1 MRRQFTN
8 IPTARIRGGWS
19 RAVKITSISI
29 HNFRSIRHCDLLCR
43 DMLVL
48 LGQNNHG
55 KSNVISALDFALNSS
70 VKPDIDEL
78 FAFSDPD
85 DKTMWVE
92 VSFDRLT
99 EQESTTWKKYVRTDG
114 TFRFR
119 KTAEYDDEGKIV
131 VAYNGYVSEPE
142 EEWLKADNAGNYTKR
157 DAVSK
162 TPLDAHV
169 PNSGRLIK
177 AHIEEAQRKYIEDH
191 RADLT
196 FHEALEEGP
205 LLGQKNV
212 AAGVL
217 PEFFLVP
224 AVRDLSDESKVKSTA
239 LFGKLLT
246 FAVTEMASADPRFR
260 HIQKQLSEL
269 IGGLNAAPDSEDRP
283 QQLTDLESSIEQEL
297 SQWGVRVSV
306 EVTPPDISRI
316 FELGTDIHLD
326 DGLKTL
332 AERKGHGL
340 QRAVIFGLMKAWA
353 KAMRRAVPT
362 AGGNTARRASESVVF
377 AIEEPELFLHP
388 HAQRALDAALR
399 ELARSDNSQVLV
411 CSHSTHFVNLDDYR
425 GVALIRKASAQEGT
439 TLVQCTEDLFEGE
452 DHHDRKRRFHMA
464 AWVNPDRGE
473 MLFARRV
480 AFVEGETE
488 KSAFPYLAK
497 KMGCHSEDISVIDCG
512 SKHNIPL
519 YVAIAKAF
527 QLNFVVVHDQD
538 PLPDPIPE
546 DWSEDK
552 RSEKRRTFELNAKI
566 QTTVGESGSVAV
578 LEPNFECCSGVP
590 RAQAKRKGKALAALD
605 YFNSVATD
613 DIPQHLADAI
623 RMVYG
628 DG

>member
-1 MRRQFTN
+1 M
-8 IPTARIRGGWS
+8 
-19 RAVKITSISI
+19 KIIHITI
-29 HNFRSIRHCDLLCR
+29 HNFRSIRHCDLVCR

-70 VKPDIDEL
+70 AKPDANEL
-78 FAFSDPD
+78 FAFARPD

-92 VSFDRLT
+92 VTFDRLT
-99 EQESTTWKKYVRTDG
+99 EQESTTWKKYVRPDS

-119 KTAEYDDEGKIV
+119 KTAKYDDEGKIV

-142 EEWLKADNAGNYTKR
+142 EEWLKADNAGNYRSR
-157 DAVSK
+157 DAVAK
-162 TPLDAHV
+162 TPLNSHV
-169 PNSGRLIK
+169 PESGRLTK
-177 AHIEEAQRKYIEDH
+177 AHIEGAQQQYIEEH
-191 RADLT
+191 RADLI

-205 LLGQKNV
+205 LLGQRNV

-224 AVRDLSDESKVKSTA
+224 AVRDLSEESKVKGTA

-260 HIQKQLSEL
+260 TIQEQLGEL
-269 IGGLNAAPDSEDRP
+269 IGALNAGPDSEDRP
-283 QQLTDLESSIEQEL
+283 QQLADLESSIEQEL
-297 SQWGVRVSV
+297 TEWGVRVSV
-306 EVTPPDISRI
+306 EVTPPDISKI

-353 KAMRRAVPT
+353 KAMRRAAAAT
-362 AGGNTARRASESVVF
+362 GGTTARKASESVVF

-388 HAQRALDAALR
+388 HAQRALDTALR
-399 ELARSDNSQVLV
+399 VLADSDNSQVLV

-425 GVALIRKASAQEGT
+425 GIALIRKASAEDGT
-439 TLVQCTEDLFEGE
+439 TVVQCAEDLFEGE
-452 DHHDRKRRFHMA
+452 DVRDRKRRFHMA

-488 KSAFPYLAK
+488 KSVFPYLAK
-497 KMGCHSEDISVIDCG
+497 KMGCHSEDVSVIDCG

-527 QLNFVVVHDQD
+527 DLDYVVVHDED

-546 DWSEDK
+546 DWGEDK
-552 RSEKRRTFELNAKI
+552 TRGKRRTYQLNSDI
-566 QTTVGESGSVAV
+566 QEAVGETGSVEV
-578 LEPNFECCSGVP
+578 LKPDFEGCAGVS
-590 RAQAKRKGKALAALD
+590 RNQANRKGKALAALGHFD
-605 YFNSVATD
+605 SVTPEA
-613 DIPQHLADAI
+613 IPQCLADAV
-623 RMVYG
+623 RLVYG
-628 DG
+628 DA

>member
-1 MRRQFTN
+1 MT
-8 IPTARIRGGWS
+8 
-19 RAVKITSISI
+19 I
-29 HNFRSIRHCDLLCR
+29 HNFRSIRHCELACR

-70 VKPDIDEL
+70 AKPDANDL
-78 FAFSDPD
+78 FAFAGPD
-85 DKTMWVE
+85 DKAMWVG
-92 VSFDRLT
+92 VTFDGLT
-99 EQESTTWKKYVRTDG
+99 EQESTTWKKYVRADG

-119 KTAEYDDEGKIV
+119 KTARYDDEVKIV

-142 EEWLKADNAGNYTKR
+142 EEWLKADNANKYVKR
-157 DAVSK
+157 ETVEK
-162 TPLDAHV
+162 TPLSAHV
-169 PNSGRLIK
+169 PESGRISK
-177 AHIEEAQRKYIEDH
+177 AEIEQAQLQYIEEH
-191 RADLT
+191 GADLT

-224 AVRDLSDESKVKSTA
+224 AVRGLSEESKVKGTA

-260 HIQKQLSEL
+260 TIQDQLGEL
-269 IGGLNAAPDSEDRP
+269 IGALNAGPDSEDRP
-283 QQLTDLESSIEQEL
+283 QQLADLESSIEQEL
-297 SQWGVRVSV
+297 TEWDVRVSV
-306 EVTPPDISRI
+306 EVTPPDISKI

-353 KAMRRAVPT
+353 KAMRQAATATGGPT
-362 AGGNTARRASESVVF
+362 ARKASESVVF

-388 HAQRALDAALR
+388 HAQRALDTALR
-399 ELARSDNSQVLV
+399 VLAGSDNSQVLV

-425 GVALIRKASAQEGT
+425 GIALIRKTSVEDGT
-439 TLVQCTEDLFEGE
+439 TVVQCTEDLFEGE
-452 DHHDRKRRFHMA
+452 DVPDRKRRFHMA

-488 KSAFPYLAK
+488 ESVLPYLAK
-497 KMGCHSEDISVIDCG
+497 KMDCHSEDVSVIDCG

-527 QLNFVVVHDQD
+527 HLNYVVVHDED
-538 PLPDPIPE
+538 PVPDPIPE
-546 DWSEDK
+546 DWGIDK
-552 RSEKRRTFELNAKI
+552 TREKGRTYQLNSDI
-566 QTTVGESGSVAV
+566 QGAVGETGSVAV
-578 LEPNFECCSGVP
+578 LKPDFEGCAGIS
-590 RAQAKRKGKALAALD
+590 RNQANKKGKSLAALD
-605 YFNSVATD
+605 HFDSVAPEA
-613 DIPQHLADAI
+613 IPQCLADAV
-623 RMVYG
+623 RLVYG
-628 DG
+628 DA

>member
-1 MRRQFTN
+1 M
-8 IPTARIRGGWS
+8 
-19 RAVKITSISI
+19 KIASITI

-55 KSNVISALDFALNSS
+55 KSNVINALDFALNSS
-70 VKPDIDEL
+70 VKPDINEL
-78 FAFSDPD
+78 FAFAEPD

-99 EQESTTWKKYVRTDG
+99 EQESTTWRKYVQADG

-119 KTAEYDDEGKIV
+119 KTAKYDAEGKTV

-142 EEWLKADNAGNYTKR
+142 EEWLRADNA
-157 DAVSK
+157 SK
-162 TPLDAHV
+162 YAKQDTVAETPLSAYV
-169 PNSGRLIK
+169 PTSGRLSK
-177 AHIEEAQRKYIEDH
+177 ADIEKAQRQYIEDH
-191 RADLT
+191 RADLR
-196 FHEALEEGP
+196 FHEALEAGP
-205 LLGQKNV
+205 LLGQRNV

-246 FAVTEMASADPRFR
+246 FAVTEMASADPRYR
-260 HIQKQLSEL
+260 RIQEQLSEL
-269 IGGLNAAPDSEDRP
+269 IGVLNAAPDSKDRP

-297 SQWGVRVSV
+297 SEWGVRVSV
-306 EVTPPDISRI
+306 EVTPPDISKI

-353 KAMRRAVPT
+353 KAIRRAVPAAEGT
-362 AGGNTARRASESVVF
+362 TARKASESVVF

-388 HAQRALDAALR
+388 HAQRALDTALR
-399 ELARSDNSQVLV
+399 VLARSENNQVLV
-411 CSHSTHFVNLDDYR
+411 SSHSTHFVNLDDYR
-425 GVALIRKASAQEGT
+425 GVALIRKASAEEGT
-439 TLVQCTEDLFEGE
+439 TLVQCTQDLFEGE
-452 DHHDRKRRFHMA
+452 DDPDRKRRFHMA

-488 KSAFPYLAK
+488 KSVFPYLAK
-497 KMGCHSEDISVIDCG
+497 KMACHSEDVSVIDCG

-527 QLNFVVVHDQD
+527 HLNYIVVHDED
-538 PLPDPIPE
+538 PLPNPIPE
-546 DWSEDK
+546 VWNKDK
-552 RSEKRRTFELNAKI
+552 TREKRRTFELNAKI
-566 QTTVGESGSVAV
+566 QTTVGESGSVEV
-578 LEPNFECCSGVP
+578 LRPDFEGCCGVP
-590 RAQAKRKGKALAALD
+590 RTQAKQKGKTLAALD
-605 YFNSVATD
+605 YFDSVAPN

-628 DG
+628 AA

>member
-1 MRRQFTN
+1 M
-8 IPTARIRGGWS
+8 
-19 RAVKITSISI
+19 KIASITI
-29 HNFRSIRHCDLLCR
+29 HNFRSIRHCDLQCR

-70 VKPDIDEL
+70 AKPDLDEL
-78 FAFSDPD
+78 FAFAKPD
-85 DKTMWVE
+85 DKTIWVE
-92 VSFDRLT
+92 ISFDRLT
-99 EQESTTWKKYVRTDG
+99 EQEATTWKKYVQSDG

-119 KTAEYDDEGKIV
+119 KTATFDDEGKTI

-142 EEWLKADNAGNYTKR
+142 EEWLKADNASNYAKR
-157 DAVSK
+157 DAVSG
-162 TPLDAHV
+162 TPLNIHV
-169 PNSGRLIK
+169 PASGRVTK
-177 AHIEEAQRKYIEDH
+177 THIEEAQRQYIEEH
-191 RADLT
+191 RGDLT
-196 FHEALEEGP
+196 FQESLEEGP
-205 LLGQKNV
+205 LLGQRNV
-212 AAGVL
+212 AAGIL

-246 FAVTEMASADPRFR
+246 FAVTEMAAADPRFR
-260 HIQKQLSEL
+260 LIQEQLGEL
-269 IGGLNAAPDSEDRP
+269 IGVLNAGPDSEERP

-297 SQWGVRVSV
+297 SEWGVRVSV
-306 EVTPPDISRI
+306 EVTPPDMSKI

-353 KAMRRAVPT
+353 KAMRRDAVT
-362 AGGNTARRASESVVF
+362 EGGTTARKASESIVF

-388 HAQRALDAALR
+388 HAQRALDTALR
-399 ELARSDNSQVLV
+399 VLASSDNNQVLV

-425 GVALIRKASAQEGT
+425 GIALIRKASAEEGT

-452 DHHDRKRRFHMA
+452 ADPDRKQRFHMA

-488 KSAFPYLAK
+488 KAAFPYIAK
-497 KMGCHSEDISVIDCG
+497 RIGCHSEDVSVIDCG
-512 SKHNIPL
+512 SKHNILL

-527 QLNFVVVHDQD
+527 HLNYVVVHDED
-538 PLPDPIPE
+538 PFPDPIPE
-546 DWSEDK
+546 GWSEDK
-552 RSEKRRTFELNAKI
+552 AREKRRTFMLNDEI
-566 QTTVGESGSVAV
+566 QMAVGESGSVAI
-578 LEPNFECCSGVP
+578 LSPDFEGCSGVP

-605 YFNSVATD
+605 YFCSVGTD
-613 DIPQHLADAI
+613 DIPTHFAEAI

-628 DG
+628 DA

>member
-1 MRRQFTN
+1 M
-8 IPTARIRGGWS
+8 
-19 RAVKITSISI
+19 KIASITI
-29 HNFRSIRHCDLLCR
+29 HNFRSIRHCVLVCH

-78 FAFSDPD
+78 FAFAEPD

-99 EQESTTWKKYVRTDG
+99 EQESTTWKKYVRADG

-119 KTAEYDDEGKIV
+119 KTAQYDDEGKIFL
-131 VAYNGYVSEPE
+131 AYNGYVSEPE
-142 EEWLKADNAGNYTKR
+142 EEWLKADNAGNYTRR
-157 DAVSK
+157 DVVSE
-162 TPLDAHV
+162 TPLSAHL
-169 PNSGRLIK
+169 PNSGRLNK
-177 AHIEEAQRKYIEDH
+177 AHIEEAQRQYIEDH
-191 RADLT
+191 RADLV

-205 LLGQKNV
+205 LLGQRNV

-224 AVRDLSDESKVKSTA
+224 AVRDLSDESKVKNTA

-246 FAVTEMASADPRFR
+246 FAVREMTSTDPRFR
-260 HIQKQLSEL
+260 LIQEQLSEL
-269 IGGLNAAPDSEDRP
+269 IGVLNAASDSEDRP
-283 QQLTDLESSIEQEL
+283 QQLTALESSIEQEL
-297 SQWGVRVSV
+297 SEWGVRVSV
-306 EVTPPDISRI
+306 EVTPPDLSKI
-316 FELGTDIHLD
+316 FELGTNIHLD

-353 KAMRRAVPT
+353 KAMRRAVSA
-362 AGGNTARRASESVVF
+362 AGGTTARKASESVVF

-388 HAQRALDAALR
+388 HAQRALDKALR
-399 ELARSDNSQVLV
+399 VLACSDNTQVLV
-411 CSHSTHFVNLDDYR
+411 CSHSTHFVNLNDYR
-425 GVALIRKASAQEGT
+425 GVALIRKASAEEGT

-452 DHHDRKRRFHMA
+452 GDPERKRRFHMA

-473 MLFARRV
+473 MLFARRI

-488 KSAFPYLAK
+488 KSVFPYLAE
-497 KMGCHSEDISVIDCG
+497 KMRCHSEDVSVIDCG

-527 QLNFVVVHDQD
+527 HLNYVVVHDED

-546 DWSEDK
+546 DWSKDK
-552 RSEKRRTFELNAKI
+552 TRGKRRTFELNAEI

-578 LEPNFECCSGVP
+578 LRPDFEGCSGVP
-590 RAQAKRKGKALAALD
+590 RTQAKLKGKALAALD
-605 YFNSVATD
+605 YFDSVGSD
-613 DIPQHLADAI
+613 DIPQHLADVVRI
-623 RMVYG
+623 VYG
-628 DG
+628 D

>member
-1 MRRQFTN
+1 
-8 IPTARIRGGWS
+8 
-19 RAVKITSISI
+19 
-29 HNFRSIRHCDLLCR
+29 
-43 DMLVL
+43 MLVL

-70 VKPDIDEL
+70 AKPDANEL
-78 FAFSDPD
+78 FAFARPD

-92 VSFDRLT
+92 VTFDRLT
-99 EQESTTWKKYVRTDG
+99 EQESTTWKKYVRADG

-119 KTAEYDDEGKIV
+119 KTARYDDEGKIV

-142 EEWLKADNAGNYTKR
+142 EEWLKADNARNYAKR
-157 DAVSK
+157 AAVGK
-162 TPLDAHV
+162 TPLSAHV
-169 PNSGRLIK
+169 PESGQISK
-177 AHIEEAQRKYIEDH
+177 AHIEEAQRQYIEEH
-191 RADLT
+191 VADLT

-205 LLGQKNV
+205 LLGQRNV

-224 AVRDLSDESKVKSTA
+224 AVRDLSEESKVKSTA

-260 HIQKQLSEL
+260 TIQEQLGEL
-269 IGGLNAAPDSEDRP
+269 IGALNAGPDSEDRP

-297 SQWGVRVSV
+297 TEWGVRVSV
-306 EVTPPDISRI
+306 EVTPPDISKI

-353 KAMRRAVPT
+353 KAMRRAAAAT
-362 AGGNTARRASESVVF
+362 GGTTARKASESVVF

-388 HAQRALDAALR
+388 HAQRALDTALR
-399 ELARSDNSQVLV
+399 VLADSDNSQVLV

-425 GVALIRKASAQEGT
+425 GVALIRKASAEKGT
-439 TLVQCTEDLFEGE
+439 TVVQCTEDLFEGE
-452 DHHDRKRRFHMA
+452 DDPDRKRRFHMA

-488 KSAFPYLAK
+488 KSVFPYLAK
-497 KMGCHSEDISVIDCG
+497 KMGCHSEDVSVIDCG

-527 QLNFVVVHDQD
+527 HLNYVVVHDED
-538 PLPDPIPE
+538 PLPDPISE
-546 DWSEDK
+546 GWGEDK
-552 RSEKRRTFELNAKI
+552 ARAKRRTFELNAEI
-566 QTTVGESGSVAV
+566 QTTVGETGLVAV
-578 LEPNFECCSGVP
+578 LQPDFEGCSGVS
-590 RAQAKRKGKALAALD
+590 RKQANKKGKALAALD
-605 YFNSVATD
+605 HFHSVESD
-613 DIPQHLADAI
+613 NVPRPLADAV

-628 DG
+628 DA

>member
-1 MRRQFTN
+1 M
-8 IPTARIRGGWS
+8 
-19 RAVKITSISI
+19 KIASVTI
-29 HNFRSIRHCDLLCR
+29 HNFRSIRHCELLCR

-55 KSNVISALDFALNSS
+55 KSNVINALDFALNSS
-70 VKPDIDEL
+70 VKPDKNEL
-78 FAFSDPD
+78 FAFAGHD
-85 DKTMWVE
+85 DRTMWVE

-99 EQESTTWKKYVRTDG
+99 EQESTTWKKYVRADG

-119 KTAEYDDEGKIV
+119 KTAKFDDEGKIV

-142 EEWLKADNAGNYTKR
+142 EEWLRADNAGNYTKR
-157 DAVSK
+157 DAVFE
-162 TPLDAHV
+162 TPLSALV
-169 PNSGRLIK
+169 PSSGRLSK
-177 AHIEEAQRKYIEDH
+177 AHIEEAQRQYIGDH
-191 RADLT
+191 RADLV

-260 HIQKQLSEL
+260 HIQEELSKL
-269 IGGLNAAPDSEDRP
+269 IGVLNAAPDSNDRP
-283 QQLTDLESSIEQEL
+283 KQLTDLESSIEQEL
-297 SQWGVRVSV
+297 SEWGVRVSV
-306 EVTPPDISRI
+306 EVTPPDISKI

-353 KAMRRAVPT
+353 KAMRGATSAV
-362 AGGNTARRASESVVF
+362 GGTTARKASESVVF

-388 HAQRALDAALR
+388 HAQRALDTALR
-399 ELARSDNSQVLV
+399 VLARSDNSQVLI

-425 GVALIRKASAQEGT
+425 GVALIRKASAEEGT
-439 TLVQCTEDLFEGE
+439 TLVQCTEDLFEGQ
-452 DHHDRKRRFHMA
+452 DDSDRKHRFHMA

-497 KMGCHSEDISVIDCG
+497 KMGCHSEDVSVIDCG

-527 QLNFVVVHDQD
+527 RLKFVVVHDED

-546 DWSEDK
+546 DWGEDK
-552 RSEKRRTFELNAKI
+552 TREKRRTFELNAEI
-566 QTTVGESGSVAV
+566 RTTVGESGSVAV
-578 LEPNFECCSGVP
+578 LRPDFERCSGVS
-590 RAQAKRKGKALAALD
+590 RTQAKRKGKALAALD
-605 YFNSVATD
+605 YFDSVTSD
-613 DIPQHLADAI
+613 NIPEHIGDAI

-628 DG
+628 DA

>member
-1 MRRQFTN
+1 M
-8 IPTARIRGGWS
+8 
-19 RAVKITSISI
+19 KIASITI
-29 HNFRSIRHCDLLCR
+29 HNFRSIRHCHLVCR

-70 VKPDIDEL
+70 VKPQTDEL
-78 FAFSDPD
+78 FAFADPD

-92 VSFDRLT
+92 ISFDRLSK
-99 EQESTTWKKYVRTDG
+99 QESTTWKKYVLADG

-119 KTAEYDDEGKIV
+119 KTAKHDDQGRAL

-142 EEWLKADNAGNYTKR
+142 EEWLKADKVSNYMRR
-157 DAVSK
+157 DAVSD
-162 TPLDAHV
+162 TPLSAYV
-169 PNSGRLIK
+169 PESGRLTK
-177 AHIEEAQRKYIEDH
+177 ALIEEAQQQYIEEH

-224 AVRDLSDESKVKSTA
+224 AVRDLSEESKVKGTA

-246 FAVTEMASADPRFR
+246 FAVTEMATADPRFR
-260 HIQKQLSEL
+260 SIQEKLSEL
-269 IGGLNAAPDSEDRP
+269 IGALNAAPDSEDRP
-283 QQLTDLESSIEQEL
+283 QQLTDLETSIEQEL
-297 SQWGVRVSV
+297 SEWGVRVSV
-306 EVTPPDISRI
+306 EVTPPDISKI

-353 KAMRRAVPT
+353 KAMRRAVPAT
-362 AGGNTARRASESVVF
+362 GGTTARKASESVVF

-388 HAQRALDAALR
+388 HAQRALDNALR
-399 ELARSDNSQVLV
+399 VLAQSDNSQVLV

-425 GVALIRKASAQEGT
+425 GIALIRKASAEEGT
-439 TLVQCTEDLFEGE
+439 ISVQCTKDLFEGE
-452 DHHDRKRRFHMA
+452 GDTDRKRRFHMA

-480 AFVEGETE
+480 VFVEGETE
-488 KSAFPYLAK
+488 KTVFPYLAK
-497 KMGCHSEDISVIDCG
+497 KLGCHSEDVSVIDCG

-527 QLNFVVVHDQD
+527 YLDYVVVHDED
-538 PLPDPIPE
+538 PLPAPIPE

-552 RSEKRRTFELNAKI
+552 TREKRRTFELNVQI
-566 QTTVGESGSVAV
+566 QTTVGRSGSIAV
-578 LEPNFECCSGVP
+578 LRPDFEGFSGVP
-590 RAQAKRKGKALAALD
+590 RSPAKRKGKALTALD
-605 YFNSVATD
+605 YFDSVASD
-613 DIPQHLADAI
+613 DIPQHLADTVQ
-623 RMVYG
+623 MVY
-628 DG
+628 DNLCQDST

>member
-1 MRRQFTN
+1 M
-8 IPTARIRGGWS
+8 
-19 RAVKITSISI
+19 KITHITI
-29 HNFRSIRHCDLLCR
+29 HNFRSIKDCELACR

-70 VKPDIDEL
+70 AKPDANDL
-78 FAFSDPD
+78 FAFAGPD
-85 DKTMWVE
+85 DKAMWVE
-92 VSFDRLT
+92 VTFDRLT
-99 EQESTTWKKYVRTDG
+99 EQESTTWKKYVRADS

-119 KTAEYDDEGKIV
+119 KTARYDDEGKIV
-131 VAYNGYVSEPE
+131 VTYNGYVSEPE
-142 EEWLKADNAGNYTKR
+142 EEWLKADNASNYTNR
-157 DAVSK
+157 VAVGK
-162 TPLDAHV
+162 TLLSAHV
-169 PNSGRLIK
+169 PESGRISK
-177 AHIEEAQRKYIEDH
+177 AHIEEAQRQYIKKH

-205 LLGQKNV
+205 LLGQRNV

-224 AVRDLSDESKVKSTA
+224 AVRGLSEESKVKGTA

-260 HIQKQLSEL
+260 TIQEQLGEL
-269 IGGLNAAPDSEDRP
+269 IGALNAGPDSEDRP
-283 QQLTDLESSIEQEL
+283 QQLADLESSIEQEL
-297 SQWGVRVSV
+297 TEWDVRVSV
-306 EVTPPDISRI
+306 EVTPPDISKI

-353 KAMRRAVPT
+353 KAMRQAAAA
-362 AGGNTARRASESVVF
+362 AGGTTARKASESVVF

-388 HAQRALDAALR
+388 HAQRALDTALR
-399 ELARSDNSQVLV
+399 VLADSDNSQVLV

-425 GVALIRKASAQEGT
+425 GIALIRKTSAEDGT
-439 TLVQCTEDLFEGE
+439 TVVQCAEDLFEGE
-452 DHHDRKRRFHMA
+452 DDHDRKRRFHMA

-488 KSAFPYLAK
+488 KSVFPYLAK
-497 KMGCHSEDISVIDCG
+497 KMDCHSEDVSVIDCG

-527 QLNFVVVHDQD
+527 HLNYVVVHDED

-546 DWSEDK
+546 DWGKDK
-552 RSEKRRTFELNAKI
+552 TREKRRTYQLNSDI
-566 QTTVGESGSVAV
+566 QGVVGKTGSVAV
-578 LEPNFECCSGVP
+578 LKSDFEDCAGVS
-590 RAQAKRKGKALAALD
+590 RNQANKKGKALAALD
-605 YFNSVATD
+605 HFDSVAREA
-613 DIPQHLADAI
+613 IPQCLADAV
-623 RMVYG
+623 RLVYG
-628 DG
+628 DA

>member
-1 MRRQFTN
+1 M
-8 IPTARIRGGWS
+8 
-19 RAVKITSISI
+19 KIASITV
-29 HNFRSIRHCDLLCR
+29 HNFRSIQHCDLLCR

-55 KSNVISALDFALNSS
+55 KSNFISALDFALNSS
-70 VKPDIDEL
+70 VKPEIDEL
-78 FAFSDPD
+78 FAFAEPD

-99 EQESTTWKKYVRTDG
+99 EQESTTWKKYVRADG

-119 KTAEYDDEGKIV
+119 KTAKFDDEGKTA

-142 EEWLKADNAGNYTKR
+142 EEWLKADNTRNYTTR
-157 DAVSK
+157 DAVSA
-162 TPLDAHV
+162 TPLSDFV
-169 PNSGRLIK
+169 PASGRLTK
-177 AHIEEAQRKYIEDH
+177 AHIEAAQRQYIEAH
-191 RADLT
+191 RTELV

-205 LLGQKNV
+205 LLGQRNV

-224 AVRDLSDESKVKSTA
+224 AVRDLSDESKVRSTA

-246 FAVTEMASADPRFR
+246 FAVTEMASADSRFR
-260 HIQKQLSEL
+260 RIQDQLSEL
-269 IGGLNAAPDSEDRP
+269 IGFLNADPDSEDRP

-297 SQWGVRVSV
+297 SEWGVRVSV
-306 EVTPPDISRI
+306 EVKPPDISKI

-353 KAMRRAVPT
+353 KAMRGAILA
-362 AGGNTARRASESVVF
+362 AGGTTARKASESVVF

-388 HAQRALDAALR
+388 HAQRALDKALR
-399 ELARSDNSQVLV
+399 VLAGSDNNQVLV
-411 CSHSTHFVNLDDYR
+411 SSHSTHFVNLDDYP
-425 GVALIRKASAQEGT
+425 GIALIRKASAEEGT
-439 TLVQCTEDLFEGE
+439 TVVQYTEDLFEGE
-452 DHHDRKRRFHMA
+452 SHSERKRRFHMA

-488 KSAFPYLAK
+488 KTVFPYLAE
-497 KMGCHSEDISVIDCG
+497 KMDCYSEDVSVIDCG

-527 QLNFVVVHDQD
+527 HLDYVVVHDED

-546 DWSEDK
+546 SWSKDK
-552 RSEKRRTFELNAKI
+552 TRGKRRTHELNTHI
-566 QTTVGESGSVAV
+566 QSAIGESGSVAV
-578 LEPNFECCSGVP
+578 LRPHFEGCSGVP
-590 RAQAKRKGKALAALD
+590 RSQAERKGKALAALD
-605 YFNSVATD
+605 YFDSVASD
-613 DIPQHLADAI
+613 DIPQDLGDAV
-623 RMVYG
+623 RMVYEAA
-628 DG
+628 

>member
-1 MRRQFTN
+1 M
-8 IPTARIRGGWS
+8 
-19 RAVKITSISI
+19 KIASTTI
-29 HNFRSIRHCDLLCR
+29 HNFRSIRHCNLLCR

-70 VKPDIDEL
+70 VKPEIDEL
-78 FAFSDPD
+78 FAFAGPD
-85 DKTMWVE
+85 DKTIWVE

-99 EQESTTWKKYVRTDG
+99 SQESTTWKKYVRADG

-119 KTAEYDDEGKIV
+119 KTVKFDDEGRSV

-142 EEWLKADNAGNYTKR
+142 DEWLKADNAGNYAKR
-157 DAVSK
+157 DAVSE
-162 TPLDAHV
+162 TPLSAHV
-169 PNSGRLIK
+169 PESGRITK
-177 AHIEEAQRKYIEDH
+177 AHIEEAQRQYIAEH
-191 RADLT
+191 RADLI

-205 LLGQKNV
+205 LLGQRNV

-260 HIQKQLSEL
+260 HIQEKLSEL
-269 IGGLNAAPDSEDRP
+269 IGVLNAGPDSADRP

-297 SQWGVRVSV
+297 SEWGVRVSV
-306 EVTPPDISRI
+306 EVTPPDISKI

-353 KAMRRAVPT
+353 KAMRRASAA
-362 AGGNTARRASESVVF
+362 AGGTTARKASESVVF

-388 HAQRALDAALR
+388 HAQRALDTALR
-399 ELARSDNSQVLV
+399 VLAGSDNSQVLV

-425 GVALIRKASAQEGT
+425 GVALIRKTSAEEGT

-452 DHHDRKRRFHMA
+452 DDPDRKRRFHMA

-488 KSAFPYLAK
+488 KSILPYLARK
-497 KMGCHSEDISVIDCG
+497 IGCYSEDVSVIDCG

-527 QLNFVVVHDQD
+527 HLDYIVVHDED
-538 PLPDPIPE
+538 PLPDPIPK

-552 RSEKRRTFELNAKI
+552 TREKRRTFELNSKI
-566 QTTVGESGSVAV
+566 QRTVGESHSVAV
-578 LEPNFECCSGVP
+578 LRPDFEGCSGVP

-605 YFNSVATD
+605 YFDSVSSD
-613 DIPQHLADAI
+613 DIPKQLADAVG
-623 RMVYG
+623 MVYL
-628 DG
+628 DA